1 MALPLPVTRS
11 QRIAVVDDSEA
22 VRRSLLVL
30 LGSRGYDVHAYAG
43 GSELLAEASTA
54 GYDCFVIDLKLD
66 RADGTEL
73 LARLRQL
80 GFLQP
85 AVLISGWE
93 VDSLERLAK
102 QAGFAAHVRKP
113 MMEISLADVL
123 GRLLGKG

>member
-1 MALPLPVTRS
+1 MALPLPVTHHP
-11 QRIAVVDDSEA
+11 RIAVVDDSEA

-30 LGSRGYDVHAYAG
+30 LGSRGYDVDAYPG
-43 GSELLAEASTA
+43 GAELLSAVAAAE
-54 GYDCFVIDLKLD
+54 YDCFVIDLKLD
-66 RADGTEL
+66 RADGTQL
-73 LARLRQL
+73 LSALRKR
-80 GFLQP
+80 GFTQP

-123 GRLLGKG
+123 GRLLGKH

>member
-1 MALPLPVTRS
+1 MALPLPVTRNP
-11 QRIAVVDDSEA
+11 RIAVVDDSEA
-22 VRRSLLVL
+22 VRRSLFVL
-30 LGSRGYDVHAYAG
+30 LGSRGYDVDAFAG
-43 GSELLAEASTA
+43 GPELLAAVDPA

-66 RADGTEL
+66 RADGTAL

-80 GFLQP
+80 GFDQP

-123 GRLLGKG
+123 GRLLGKH

>member
-1 MALPLPVTRS
+1 MALPLPVTHIP
-11 QRIAVVDDSEA
+11 RIAVVDDSEA

-43 GSELLAEASTA
+43 GGELLADVGTA

-66 RADGTEL
+66 RADGTQL
-73 LARLRQL
+73 LSALRQR
-80 GFLQP
+80 GFTQP

-93 VDSLERLAK
+93 VDSLERLAS

-123 GRLLGKG
+123 GRLLGKT

>member
-1 MALPLPVTRS
+1 MALPLPVTRNP
-11 QRIAVVDDSEA
+11 RIAVVDDSEA

-30 LGSRGYDVHAYAG
+30 LGSRGYDVDAYPG
-43 GSELLAEASTA
+43 GAELLSAVAAA

-66 RADGTEL
+66 RADGTQL
-73 LARLRQL
+73 LSDLRKQ
-80 GFLQP
+80 GFTQP

-123 GRLLGKG
+123 GRLLGKV